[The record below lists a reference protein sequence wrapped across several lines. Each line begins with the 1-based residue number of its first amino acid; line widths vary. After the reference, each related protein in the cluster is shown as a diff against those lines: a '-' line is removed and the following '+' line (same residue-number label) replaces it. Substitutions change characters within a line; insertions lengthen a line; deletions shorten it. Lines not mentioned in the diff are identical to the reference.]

1 MLKLIFFVQ
10 FILQKLNRIL
20 DTIKDD
26 NLKVMLAF
34 GIGLHHAG
42 LQESDR
48 KTVEELFEHQHLQ
61 VTSLLFSQLHFYFRL
76 MNLHIN

>member
-1 MLKLIFFVQ
+1 MNK
-10 FILQKLNRIL
+10 IL

-26 NLKVMLAF
+26 NLKVVLAF

-48 KTVEELFEHQHLQ
+48 KIVEELFEHQNIQ
-61 VTSLLFSQLHFYFRL
+61 VS
-76 MNLHIN
+76 